1 MKSLD
6 VDKSQININHDFRS
20 LRVLKFIFW
29 LSLLGVLLSIIVSH
43 LLKRT
48 VFVYDLSYFLLVS
61 FVGLALIQIKK
72 WRSTQLV
79 ISNMLL
85 IIYCIFIT
93 LPLTLF
99 HGNIYAFLV
108 FIKNSVLFSFLFF
121 YYQKKLNT
129 IDRTVEFMSTL
140 VKGGIFYSVYIYLEF
155 VNKLLNIVP
164 SATEVINSFYMG
176 SRLTGIAQYADSDQ
190 FDILTIIRPMGLEI
204 SFAAGGFFLSSIFF
218 IVLISGR
225 RFFKSG
231 YQRFLVLILL
241 YFSVF
246 LTTSRQIIFS
256 MHILLFLI
264 AFLSLIFKRIRNM
277 KFWKMT
283 IGVFLIFFLS
293 ALLLIK
299 FYPNSDHIDF
309 FANAGG
315 QTGEVLS
322 DDFEEFFSKVDF
334 VFSEYPLAATFGIG
348 GYTPTYPGFYPN
360 LPSPNELHY
369 LFDIPYSMGVVGA
382 CIYWYIFIYSIR
394 SCWLSCLNFKYFH
407 EDYTDIFLTCVIL
420 GLSVVM
426 CLVHYSPMGLS
437 TIFLFALIPHIANFS
452 RRDLIQKSK

>member
-1 MKSLD
+1 MD
-6 VDKSQININHDFRS
+6 NSQININQDFKS
-20 LRVLKFIFW
+20 LLVLKLIFW

-79 ISNMLL
+79 ITNMLL

-93 LPLTLF
+93 LPLTVF

-129 IDRTVEFMSTL
+129 IDRTIEFISTL
-140 VKGGIFYSVYIYLEF
+140 VKGGLFYSVYLHIEF
-155 VNKLLNIVP
+155 VNKLFNIAP
-164 SATEVINSFYMG
+164 SATEAINSFYMG
-176 SRLTGIAQYADSDQ
+176 SNLTGIAVYADPDQ

-225 RFFKSG
+225 RFFKSDF
-231 YQRFLVLILL
+231 QRFCVLILL
-241 YFSVF
+241 YSSVF
-246 LTTSRQIIFS
+246 ITTSRQIIFS
-256 MHILLFLI
+256 MHILLILI
-264 AFLSLIFKRIRNM
+264 AISSLIFKRIRNM
-277 KFWKMT
+277 EFWKST
-283 IGVFLIFFLS
+283 IGVLMIFFLS
-293 ALLLIK
+293 ALLLLK
-299 FYPNSDHIDF
+299 FYPNSEHLDF

-315 QTGEVLS
+315 QTGEVLR
-322 DDFEEFFSKVDF
+322 DDIEELFSKVIF
-334 VFSEYPLAATFGIG
+334 VFSEYPLAAMFGIG

-369 LFDIPYSMGVVGA
+369 LFDIPYSMGFVGA
-382 CIYWYIFIYSIR
+382 CIYWYVFIYSIR
-394 SCWLSCLNFKYFH
+394 RSWLACLRSKYIH
-407 EDYTDIFLTCVIL
+407 EDYTDIFLVCLVL

-437 TIFLFALIPHIANFS
+437 TIFLIALIPHIANFP
-452 RRDLIQKSK
+452 RRDWIE